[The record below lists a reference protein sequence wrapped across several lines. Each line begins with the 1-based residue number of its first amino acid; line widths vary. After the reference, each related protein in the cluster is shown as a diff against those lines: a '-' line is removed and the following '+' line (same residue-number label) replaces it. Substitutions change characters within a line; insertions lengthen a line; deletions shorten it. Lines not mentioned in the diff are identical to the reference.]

1 MSQHSQKKVQSWPQR
16 YRNIVWELELCSSSH
31 QVAFRLPPAAR
42 RPCDFLLPTVLV
54 TQNAF
59 LSTSGTQVTT
69 NRPPGLQ
76 LLPTL
81 LTLGP
86 SWFVFFLCVFFCMPI
101 PHKPSYWLSFL
112 SFLLKPNRRS
122 IWLDGVNCCCP
133 FWAMHFGLS
142 CLMGSWSTCWLAN
155 RAS

>member
-1 MSQHSQKKVQSWPQR
+1 MSQHPQKKVQSWPQR

-31 QVAFRLPPAAR
+31 QVAFRLLPAAC
-42 RPCDFLLPTVLV
+42 RPCDFLVPTVLV

-59 LSTSGTQVTT
+59 LSTSGAQVTT

-86 SWFVFFLCVFFCMPI
+86 SWFVFFLCVFFLHAHP
-101 PHKPSYWLSFL
+101 PQ
-112 SFLLKPNRRS
+112 
-122 IWLDGVNCCCP
+122 
-133 FWAMHFGLS
+133 
-142 CLMGSWSTCWLAN
+142 T
-155 RAS
+155 